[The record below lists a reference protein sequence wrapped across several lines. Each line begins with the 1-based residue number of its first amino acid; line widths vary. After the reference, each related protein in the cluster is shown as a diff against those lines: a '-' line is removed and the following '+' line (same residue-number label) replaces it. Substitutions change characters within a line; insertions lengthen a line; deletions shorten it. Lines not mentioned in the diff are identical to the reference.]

1 MNEIK
6 KNFSKW
12 MYYFL
17 LAVSIILV
25 YKFLDNFTAI
35 GQAIKRFFD
44 IIAPFLTGTLL
55 AYLLYIPASR
65 IEKKFEKT
73 KRKFIKKRARGI
85 SVFITYVIVILIIVL
100 LVNVILPVV
109 IESVIELFG
118 NVQNYWNIAIEKL
131 NELPED
137 SILKSKQAEEIV
149 RNLGNSIQ
157 NIDFKQYISTEK
169 ITGYIKSV
177 IGVASG
183 IFDLFVSIVVSVY
196 ILLQRGT
203 IIKFCKRLTMAIFDE
218 KTCNKIGRYVDS
230 TNRIFFKFISGQLID
245 GVIVGILVT
254 IGMSIIGVKYSVLLG
269 FMIGLFNIIPY
280 FGAIVAVAIS
290 VLITLITGGIS
301 QTLIMAIVVIVLQ
314 QIDSNIINPKI
325 IGDSL
330 EISPLLVIFAVTIG
344 GAYWGVLGMFLAVPV
359 AAVLKI
365 IIDDWIDFK
374 NNVTVTKYYK

>member
-6 KNFSKW
+6 RNFSKW

-17 LAVSIILV
+17 LAVAIIFV
-25 YKFLDNFTAI
+25 YKFLDNVAVI
-35 GQAIKRFFD
+35 GQAISRFFD
-44 IIAPFLTGTLL
+44 VITPFLAGALL

-65 IEKKFEKT
+65 IEKQFQKSK
-73 KRKFIKKRARGI
+73 KKIIKKRARGI
-85 SVFITYVIVILIIVL
+85 SVFIIYVLAIVLIIL

-109 IESVIELFG
+109 IDSVIELVSNF
-118 NVQNYWNIAIEKL
+118 QNYWNVAMEKL
-131 NELPED
+131 GTLPDD

-149 RNLGNSIQ
+149 KSVGDSIQ
-157 NIDFKQYISTEK
+157 NIDFSQYISTDK

-183 IFDLFVSIVVSVY
+183 IFDVFVSFAVSVY
-196 ILLQRGT
+196 ILLQRGQ
-203 IIKFCKRLTMAIFDE
+203 IMNFLRKLTMAIFDE
-218 KTCNKIGRYVDS
+218 KTCDKIGKYVDS
-230 TNRIFFKFISGQLID
+230 TNRIFFKFISGQIID
-245 GVIVGILVT
+245 GIIVGILVT
-254 IGMSIIGVKYSVLLG
+254 IGMSIIGVKYAILLG

-280 FGAIVAVAIS
+280 FGAIVAVSIS

-301 QTLIMAIVVIVLQ
+301 QTLIMAIVVIILQ

-325 IGDSL
+325 IGNSL
-330 EISPLLVIFAVTIG
+330 EISPLLVIFAVTVG

-365 IIDDWIDFK
+365 IIDDWVEFK
-374 NNVTVTKYYK
+374 NSKKYA